1 MPATATDLKPFISS
15 LKDCARE
22 RTGNPLCSAAFNSG
36 LLSFIAVEITTVF
49 ANEML
54 FALCPISTLAPSA
67 RKLSMTMDSL
77 ASEPD
82 TWIPRSKSIL
92 AIALMPEPP
101 MPMK

>member
-1 MPATATDLKPFISS
+1 
-15 LKDCARE
+15 
-22 RTGNPLCSAAFNSG
+22 
-36 LLSFIAVEITTVF
+36 
-49 ANEML
+49 ML

-67 RKLSMTMDSL
+67 RKLSRTIESL